1 MTLIISGTNFQKD
14 QEINMKVASN
24 KIKDLEN
31 LSSTIRVEVLQMLNN
46 AGSGHPGGSL
56 SSLDILVNL
65 YFSGFL
71 NINKNNHKSNT
82 RDLVILSAGHY
93 CPTLYAILS
102 YKGLFSKKILKT
114 LRKFDSPLLGHPK
127 LYSLPGV
134 ENSGGSLGQGISLA
148 CGYAIAA
155 KNFAKK
161 KIPKVYCLMGDGEQ
175 NEGQVWE
182 AAMFA
187 AHNKLNN
194 LCAIV
199 DINKIQI
206 DGYTKDIMNAE
217 PLKKKYQS
225 FNWHTIRINGNDHKS
240 ISEAFKK
247 FLNYKGTKPTIILA
261 DTLAGK
267 GLKSIEGL
275 VSAHGQPITLDH
287 IKEIKYK
294 N

>member
-1 MTLIISGTNFQKD
+1 MIITDKKICRLKKISIKIRTLVLTMLQK
-14 QEINMKVASN
+14 
-24 KIKDLEN
+24 
-31 LSSTIRVEVLQMLNN
+31 

-56 SSLDILVNL
+56 SSLDILVSL

-71 NINKNNHKSNT
+71 NLTKNNYKSNT

-102 YKGLFSKKILKT
+102 RKGLFSEKLLNT

-127 LYSLPGV
+127 LYELPGI

-148 CGYAIAA
+148 CGYALAA
-155 KNFAKK
+155 KRFSKK
-161 KIPKVYCLMGDGEQ
+161 KIPKVYCVMGDGEQ

-187 AHNKLNN
+187 GHNKLSN
-194 LCAIV
+194 LCVIV

-206 DGYTKDIMNAE
+206 DGYTKDILDME
-217 PLKKKYQS
+217 PFKKKYES
-225 FNWHTIRINGNDHKS
+225 FHWNALRINGNDHKNLLKAYS
-240 ISEAFKK
+240 K
-247 FLNYKGTKPTIILA
+247 FLNYKGSKPTVILA

-275 VSAHGQPITLDH
+275 VSAHGQPILESH
-287 IKEIKYK
+287 IKEIKL
-294 N
+294 

>member
-1 MTLIISGTNFQKD
+1 MIITDKKICRLKKISIKIRTLVLTMLQK
-14 QEINMKVASN
+14 
-24 KIKDLEN
+24 
-31 LSSTIRVEVLQMLNN
+31 

-56 SSLDILVNL
+56 SSLDILVSL

-71 NINKNNHKSNT
+71 NLTKNNYKSNT

-102 YKGLFSKKILKT
+102 RKGLFSEKLLNT

-127 LYSLPGV
+127 LYELPGI

-148 CGYAIAA
+148 CGYALAA
-155 KNFAKK
+155 KRFSKK
-161 KIPKVYCLMGDGEQ
+161 KIPKVYCVMGDGEQ

-187 AHNKLNN
+187 GHNKLSN
-194 LCAIV
+194 LCVIV

-206 DGYTKDIMNAE
+206 DGYTKDILDME
-217 PLKKKYQS
+217 PFKKKYES
-225 FNWHTIRINGNDHKS
+225 FHWNVLRINGNDHKS
-240 ISEAFKK
+240 LLKAYSK
-247 FLNYKGTKPTIILA
+247 FLNYKRSKPTIILA

-275 VSAHGQPITLDH
+275 VSAHGQPILESH
-287 IKEIKYK
+287 IKEIKL
-294 N
+294 

>member
-1 MTLIISGTNFQKD
+1 
-14 QEINMKVASN
+14 MKVTSK
-24 KIKDLEN
+24 KIKDLQN
-31 LSSTIRVEVLQMLNN
+31 LSSKIRVEVLKMLNS

-56 SSLDILVNL
+56 SSLDILVNI

-71 NINKNNHKSNT
+71 NLNKKNYKSNK

-93 CPTLYAILS
+93 CPSLYAILS
-102 YKGLFSKKILKT
+102 FKGLFNKKFLKT

-155 KNFAKK
+155 KRFSKK
-161 KIPKVYCLMGDGEQ
+161 VPKVYCLMGDGEQ

-187 AHNKLNN
+187 AHNNLNN

-206 DGYTKDIMNAE
+206 DGFTKDIMNVE
-217 PLKKKYQS
+217 PFEKKYQS
-225 FNWHTIRINGNDHKS
+225 FNWRTIRVNGNDHKS
-240 ISEAFKK
+240 LSNAFQK
-247 FLNYKGTKPTIILA
+247 FLSYKGNKPTVILA

-267 GLKSIEGL
+267 GLTSIEGL
-275 VSAHGQPITLDH
+275 VSAHGQPITLNH
-287 IKEIKYK
+287 SKEMQNK